1 MGAPQF
7 QLKKS
12 YLDPARWALDNGST
26 RPNVPT
32 EGAVCSIQGAPSP
45 GPGRIDIEVAAD
57 CRLTQKPP
65 YTGFWLTSG
74 RYLTKPIFPQNL

>member
-12 YLDPARWALDNGST
+12 YLDPARSTLNNNST

-32 EGAVCSIQGAPSP
+32 EVCPQKPSRLLEQGAPSP
-45 GPGRIDIEVAAD
+45 GGSG
-57 CRLTQKPP
+57 TQHRKA
-65 YTGFWLTSG
+65 TNQ
-74 RYLTKPIFPQNL
+74 I